1 MNGPTN
7 AVSHFLDRLLRPI
20 FDRVAEQT
28 TFINGI
34 DLIRKLEAYRNHG
47 RLLSSTLFITFDVT
61 DLYTMIP
68 RDGSL
73 TALGRF
79 LVRHSTA
86 NRKIGNL
93 SVDTILKLARLV
105 LDTNYF
111 AYENTYYRQIKGGAM
126 GSPFTMTLANVYML
140 EWEQPLIELQQN
152 QGELY
157 GRYIFI
163 STDN

>member
-1 MNGPTN
+1 MNGPTTG
-7 AVSHFLDRLLRPI
+7 VSHFLDLLLRSI
-20 FDRVAEQT
+20 FDSAAKQT

-34 DLIRKLEAYRNHG
+34 DLIRQLEKYRDSG
-47 RLLSSTLFITFDVT
+47 RLLASTQFVTFDVT

-68 RDGSL
+68 RNGAL
-73 TALGRF
+73 EALGRF
-79 LVRHSTA
+79 LVQNSIKG
-86 NRKIGNL
+86 KIGNL

-111 AYENTYYRQIKGGAM
+111 VYNNKYYRQIKGGAM

-140 EWEQPLIELQQN
+140 EWEQPLIESQLK

-157 GRYIFI
+157 GR
-163 STDN
+163 